1 MSERTP
7 SARRVATRIVPI
19 RRLET
24 APAARR
30 IAAELVTAPAAR
42 TRPAARLA
50 NSARFYRPS
59 SYFPAAD
66 PGDEAVGPVHADA
79 TREGMS
85 TGAGEIFVLREE
97 HDDPALLVIWDR
109 TPGPPQDV
117 PLEVPRWVSNAE
129 LMPDEAEFTA
139 LGQYLVSMIDG
150 FANFCRA
157 PGVSDTGNW
166 QARLPMPVTVLPET
180 VLDINL
186 SPVHARLHFETEHP
200 VSRALLQRW
209 IDTLRSQVREALED
223 TREVEVALW

>member
-30 IAAELVTAPAAR
+30 IAAELVTAPVVR
-42 TRPAARLA
+42 NRPAARLA
-50 NSARFYRPS
+50 NGARFYRPS
-59 SYFPAAD
+59 SQIPAAD
-66 PGDEAVGPVHADA
+66 AGDETGLPDPTDA

-85 TGAGEIFVLREE
+85 TDTSEIFVLREA

-109 TPGPPQDV
+109 TPGPPQDAL
-117 PLEVPRWVSNAE
+117 LEVPRWVSNVE
-129 LMPDEAEFTA
+129 LMPDETEFTA

-166 QARLPMPVTVLPET
+166 QARLPMPSAVLPET

-186 SPVHARLHFETEHP
+186 SPVHARLHFESEHP

-209 IDTLRSQVREALED
+209 IDTLRQQVREALED